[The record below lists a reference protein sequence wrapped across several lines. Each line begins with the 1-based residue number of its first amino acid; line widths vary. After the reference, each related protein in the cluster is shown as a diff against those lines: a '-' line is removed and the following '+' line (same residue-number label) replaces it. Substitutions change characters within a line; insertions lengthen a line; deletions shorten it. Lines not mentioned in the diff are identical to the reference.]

1 MVFGASN
8 KEDILKIQ
16 ARLET
21 IEVEQK
27 SSLEKLKEHIDKKF
41 QSIVEN
47 FEGLKQKQVFYFEE
61 YDKALTTLNDIN
73 IRYKKEFEN
82 LNLTKNNLTE
92 KVLEKLERELKES
105 LKEHFLKLDNE
116 KAKFE
121 SLTKEI
127 EILKEE
133 IRRITSLAE
142 KIKSADLE
150 LVKHSQELER
160 RDDEKTRLLKRIDDL
175 QSLIGKI
182 RRGEHS

>member
-1 MVFGASN
+1 MFNSN
-8 KEDILKIQ
+8 SKEGILKIQ

-21 IEVEQK
+21 IEAEQK
-27 SSLEKLKEHIDKKF
+27 NSIEKLKEHIDKKF
-41 QSIVEN
+41 QSIEEN

-73 IRYKKEFEN
+73 IKYKKEFEN

-92 KVLEKLERELKES
+92 KVLEKLERDLKES
-105 LKEHFLKLDNE
+105 LKEHFSKLDNE
-116 KAKFE
+116 KSKFQD
-121 SLTKEI
+121 LTKEI

-133 IRRITSLAE
+133 IKRLISLAE
-142 KIKSADLE
+142 KIRSADLE

-160 RDDEKTRLLKRIDDL
+160 RDDEKTRLLKKIDDL